1 MKRFAVPSRLA
12 ALAALAALLTSN
24 VLLAN
29 SLVEGATGSPLNPM
43 ANSKTAQC
51 FFIQLLRACPPLP

>member
-1 MKRFAVPSRLA
+1 MKRFAVPSGLA

-43 ANSKTAQC
+43 AI
-51 FFIQLLRACPPLP
+51 F

>member
-1 MKRFAVPSRLA
+1 MKRFAVPSK
-12 ALAALAALLTSN
+12 LAALAALLTSN

-43 ANSKTAQC
+43 AI
-51 FFIQLLRACPPLP
+51 F

>member
-1 MKRFAVPSRLA
+1 MKRFAVPSR
-12 ALAALAALLTSN
+12 LAALLTSN

-43 ANSKTAQC
+43 AI
-51 FFIQLLRACPPLP
+51 F

>member
-12 ALAALAALLTSN
+12 ALAVLAALLTSN

-29 SLVEGATGSPLNPM
+29 SLAE
-43 ANSKTAQC
+43 C
-51 FFIQLLRACPPLP
+51 